1 MQENQN
7 YMILKLLYFFNQ
19 QDDGTF
25 KFFKFWYLLNIFSYI
40 SLDEGKKKEK
50 IQMLYKF
57 IYVNMWNIDEYI

>member
-25 KFFKFWYLLNIFSYI
+25 KSFKFWYLLNIFSYI